1 MKAAVVH
8 GMKAK
13 TIFRTL
19 ICLTAVGFLA
29 TLWPPG
35 ACGQKRLQTRI
46 DQLNQFPC
54 CEFSE
59 VPGVIWWGNNPK
71 MSLHDLARYCAPI
84 LWFSPDEPLLKN
96 AKGVDIRIP
105 EPFPFEE
112 PSDGPVVYY
121 RCRTILGLPDAQS
134 PAYTPLSDNRSKS
147 IIDLQ
152 ETVGIDLDYFFYYS
166 EESGLGRHDHD
177 VESAEFKIA
186 VWRREQCPDCR
197 YALLVTRVVGKAHGI
212 LWYDNTLEVDDPA
225 AKFPMTILVEEGKHA
240 SCTDKNGDG
249 YFTPAYDVNRHP
261 NDAWGVR
268 DVMGAGLLFSGG
280 FQSWFAK
287 VRSEEHRV
295 FPPLPEDSPLRKPF
309 TKDGRY
315 APENAHYSLR
325 PFPSAEKAQPD
336 LVHFIADKG
345 DPNWPLVEEANDFK
359 KFARWV
365 EADSFSRSLAIAYRY
380 DGKSGF
386 SFSFPLLIVKNVE
399 EPLAGGFILH
409 RIYFQDHNLRDFG
422 WMLHYTR
429 SASRW
434 ADGYFSAGV
443 EWDKFDSPEG
453 SEEPTKTQVHFVF
466 ETGVKFRFGLERG
479 PLKFLTKLTD
489 FWGIRLGIKNIGAF
503 NINRL
508 AYVVEIGAGTW

>member
-1 MKAAVVH
+1 MSHKKKKGV
-8 GMKAK
+8 
-13 TIFRTL
+13 IFKSLSLLMVIFFFGL
-19 ICLTAVGFLA
+19 IG
-29 TLWPPG
+29 PPG
-35 ACGQKRLQTRI
+35 APGQQTLRSRI
-46 DQLNQFPC
+46 EALNSLPC

-59 VPGVIWWGNNPK
+59 VPGIIWWGNNPK
-71 MSLHDLARYCAPI
+71 ISLQDLARYCAPI
-84 LWFSPDEPLLKN
+84 LWFSPDEPLLMK
-96 AKGVDIRIP
+96 ASGVDIRIP

-112 PSDGPVVYY
+112 SAEGPVVYY
-121 RCRTILGLPDAQS
+121 RFRTILQWPDGAG
-134 PAYTPLSDNRSKS
+134 PAYIPLSDDRNES
-147 IIDLQ
+147 IIDLE

-166 EESGLGRHDHD
+166 EEAGLGRHDHD

-186 VWRREQCPDCR
+186 VWKRDKCPDCR
-197 YALLVTRVVGKAHGI
+197 YALLVTRVIGKAHGI
-212 LWYDNTLEVDDPA
+212 LWYDNTLEIDEA
-225 AKFPMTILVEEGKHA
+225 ARFPMTILVEEGKHA

-268 DVMGAGLLFSGG
+268 DVIGSGLLFSGG
-280 FQSWFAK
+280 FQSWYAK

-295 FPPLPEDSPLRKPF
+295 FPPLPEDSPLRKGHM
-309 TKDGRY
+309 KEGRY
-315 APENAHYSLR
+315 AADNAQYSLR

-345 DPNWPLVEEANDFK
+345 DPNWPLVEEATDFK

-365 EADSFSRSLAIAYRY
+365 EADSFTRSLAIAYRY

-399 EPLAGGFILH
+399 DPLAGGFILH
-409 RIYFQDHNLRDFG
+409 RIYFKDISLRDFG

-443 EWDKFDSPEG
+443 EWDRFDSPEG
-453 SEEPTKTQVHFVF
+453 NEASRKMERHFVF

-489 FWGIRLGIKNIGAF
+489 FWGIRFGIKNIGAF
-503 NINRL
+503 DIDRL
-508 AYVVEIGAGTW
+508 AYVVEVGAGTW